1 MRKHPTW
8 GRVAGV
14 APILELGEGQTSSTA
29 YTVRRVGGPSSQ
41 CGAGEDVGSIWQVTR
56 VTAVLQYC
64 TYREGSPVGF
74 CEVYPAVLD
83 HVWPH
88 AS

>member
-1 MRKHPTW
+1 ME
-8 GRVAGV
+8 A
-14 APILELGEGQTSSTA
+14 LTA
-29 YTVRRVGGPSSQ
+29 AAYALRRFRGPATY
-41 CGAGEDVGSIWQVTR
+41 CGAREDAGSVRQVTR

-64 TYREGSPVGF
+64 AHWKGSPVGF

-88 AS
+88 TS